1 MKCYEKVECPKC
13 GSDEIGKSGRNENGV
28 QRYRCKNEECEKKT
42 FVLKYRYKAWEPG
55 VREKIIE
62 MAINGSGTRDTG
74 RVLKISK
81 DTVTNV
87 LKKKRVVSS
96 KSIQT
101 SKQKLQ
107 KKD

>member
-1 MKCYEKVECPKC
+1 
-13 GSDEIGKSGRNENGV
+13 
-28 QRYRCKNEECEKKT
+28 
-42 FVLKYRYKAWEPG
+42 
-55 VREKIIE
+55 

-87 LKKKRVVSS
+87 LKKKREALS
-96 KSIQT
+96 KLIQI
-101 SKQKLQ
+101 SKVKNP

>member
-1 MKCYEKVECPKC
+1 MKQYEKVVCPKC
-13 GSDEIGKSGRNENGV
+13 DSDEIGKSGRNENGI
-28 QRYRCKNEECEKKT
+28 QRYRCKNEMCEKKT

-55 VREKIIE
+55 IREKIIE

-87 LKKKRVVSS
+87 LKKKKIVSL

-101 SKQKLQ
+101 SK
-107 KKD
+107 KKR

>member
-1 MKCYEKVECPKC
+1 MKQYTEVKCPKC
-13 GSDEIGKSGRNENGV
+13 ESEDIGRSGRNENGV
-28 QRYRCKNEECEKKT
+28 QRYRCKNEECDKKT

-87 LKKKRVVSS
+87 LKKKKQVSS
-96 KSIQT
+96 MLIQT
-101 SKQKLQ
+101 SKQRY
-107 KKD
+107 

>member
-1 MKCYEKVECPKC
+1 MKCYKKVECPKC
-13 GSDEIGKSGRNENGV
+13 ESDEIGRAGRNENGV
-28 QRYRCKNEECEKKT
+28 QRYRCKNEKCEKKT

-55 VREKIIE
+55 IREKIIE

-87 LKKKRVVSS
+87 LKKKKIVSLT
-96 KSIQT
+96 SIQT
-101 SKQKLQ
+101 SKKRR
-107 KKD
+107 D

>member
-13 GSDEIGKSGRNENGV
+13 GSDEIGRSGRNENGV
-28 QRYRCKNEECEKKT
+28 QRYR
-42 FVLKYRYKAWEPG
+42 YKAWET
-55 VREKIIE
+55 
-62 MAINGSGTRDTG
+62 GTRDTG

-87 LKKKRVVSS
+87 LKKKKAVSS
-96 KSIQT
+96 QSIQ
-101 SKQKLQ
+101 SFKHQNQ

>member
-1 MKCYEKVECPKC
+1 MKCYEKVECPRC

-87 LKKKRVVSS
+87 LKKKREASS
-96 KSIQT
+96 KSIQD
-101 SKQKLQ
+101 SKTKSQKR
-107 KKD
+107 D

>member
-1 MKCYEKVECPKC
+1 MKQYTEIRCPKC
-13 GSDEIGKSGRNENGV
+13 ASEEIGRSGFNEHKE

-42 FVLKYRYKAWEPG
+42 FILKYRYKAWEPG

-87 LKKKRVVSS
+87 LKKKRVFLL
-96 KSIQT
+96 KSIQG
-101 SKQKLQ
+101 SK
-107 KKD
+107 KKH